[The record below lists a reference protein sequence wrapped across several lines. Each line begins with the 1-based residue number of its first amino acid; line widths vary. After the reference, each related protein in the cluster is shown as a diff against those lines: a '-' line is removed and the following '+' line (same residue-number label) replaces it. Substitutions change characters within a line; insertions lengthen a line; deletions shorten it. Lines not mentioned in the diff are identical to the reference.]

1 MNIGAAIKKIRL
13 EKEISQGDLSK
24 TCEIS
29 QTSFSQIENGIKRPS
44 ANTLNKICKALDVPE
59 TIIYLYALEESDIPK
74 SKKEVFKVIF
84 PAVEEMIK
92 KLIVEDN

>member
-44 ANTLNKICKALDVPE
+44 TNTLNKICKALDVPE

-74 SKKEVFKVIF
+74 SKKAVFKVVF

-92 KLIVEDN
+92 KLVVEDN

>member
-24 TCEIS
+24 SCEIS

-44 ANTLNKICKALDVPE
+44 TNTLNKICKALDVPE
-59 TIIYLYALEESDIPK
+59 TIIYLYALEDSDIPT

-84 PAVEEMIK
+84 PAVEDMIK
-92 KLIVEDN
+92 KLIVEDK